1 MREEVHGSAPS
12 SLSSDRGLIMGLP
25 YLLWMVLS
33 LLMLTSEAGL
43 KLDLHLALSQGSP
56 LPQQEGAYL
65 QDSFRQKVLIPAFE
79 ELNTEM
85 ESLKLELDQLGMK
98 LTILETMNTML
109 FIVVAILM
117 FIMRNSNMKNRSKI
131 EKLNNPP
138 GN

>member
-1 MREEVHGSAPS
+1 MQEEVYGSTPS

-56 LPQQEGAYL
+56 GPQQEGAYL
-65 QDSFRQKVLIPAFE
+65 QDSFRQKLLIPVFE
-79 ELNTEM
+79 ELNTDM
-85 ESLKLELDQLGMK
+85 ESLKLELVQLAVT
-98 LTILETMNTML
+98 LTILETVNTML
-109 FIVVAILM
+109 FVVVGILM
-117 FIMRNSNMKNRSKI
+117 FIMRNSNLKNQSKI
-131 EKLNNPP
+131 EKLNNAP